1 MQCEDSDFK
10 GKYQHIVTGALRFTK
25 NIKLKKVFTKGPKY
39 RENNNISLERA
50 KACIMKGLNNC
61 INTWHNKHGVNKS
74 VLTEWK
80 HKVNIKI
87 NEKIKIPSNNT
98 SRKYYKNVLQQKEPL
113 HISNNIHNEFDYDI
127 G

>member
-1 MQCEDSDFK
+1 
-10 GKYQHIVTGALRFTK
+10 
-25 NIKLKKVFTKGPKY
+25 
-39 RENNNISLERA
+39 
-50 KACIMKGLNNC
+50 MKGLNNC

-87 NEKIKIPSNNT
+87 DEKIKIPSNNT